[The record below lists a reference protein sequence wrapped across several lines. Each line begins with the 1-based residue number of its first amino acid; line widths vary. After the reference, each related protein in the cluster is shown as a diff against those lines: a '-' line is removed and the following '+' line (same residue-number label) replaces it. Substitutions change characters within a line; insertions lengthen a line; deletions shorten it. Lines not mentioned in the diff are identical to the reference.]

1 MSMIIEFIAYIFLE
15 LIFWIVAWFF
25 VILLWILCLPF
36 IVLISFPAVAVM
48 ALKGKSYQKE
58 FNAIY
63 KKIIG
68 CWIDLGLNLI
78 PDKNEK
84 IR

>member
-1 MSMIIEFIAYIFLE
+1 MSIIIEFLAYIFLE

-25 VILLWILCLPF
+25 VILLWILFLPLV
-36 IVLISFPAVAVM
+36 VLISFPVVSIM
-48 ALKGKSYQKE
+48 ALKGQSYQKE

-68 CWIDLGLNLI
+68 YWINLGLNLI

-84 IR
+84 